1 MQNLSSVNSFSPHL
15 NRDSI
20 KLLKQQHQMTYE
32 TLGDFQSIVP
42 LKTFTAVVI
51 WQLRCHMSFVVEW
64 DWNNTAVFLFHSV
77 FPLLLLL
84 SLPSTQLLGYE
95 EKHQI
100 HRSVEKNLQVH
111 MDPQGQPI
119 IGYFSC
125 GSLSFSIS
133 HPSLL
138 GKLEIGVKVYTVPHA
153 AGWHCLPVNHQ
164 SHRRKI
170 KEKMEGYNRRKR

>member
-1 MQNLSSVNSFSPHL
+1 MQNLSSVNSFSPHW

-20 KLLKQQHQMTYE
+20 KLLKQLHQMTYE

-51 WQLRCHMSFVVEW
+51 WQLRCHMSFAAEW

-84 SLPSTQLLGYE
+84 SLPSTQLLGYDE
-95 EKHQI
+95 EKRQI
-100 HRSVEKNLQVH
+100 HRSVGKKNLQVH

-133 HPSLL
+133 HPLLRLSWVSLRL
-138 GKLEIGVKVYTVPHA
+138 GLKYTLCHMLHA
-153 AGWHCLPVNHQ
+153 DTVCQLIAKATE
-164 SHRRKI
+164 RKS
-170 KEKMEGYNRRKR
+170 RKKGRG